1 MADAKTPMQK
11 QREQRRAQGWRDVN
25 IWLTP
30 EGQQRIA
37 RLMEPGESLSTLIDR
52 ALGALESLQGGQPRR
67 SRTSEATSEPRED
80 LQALIARE
88 VSRYFTSDGFRDNLF
103 IPFLKQALSSYL
115 PSDLTRDLT
124 REAITVPALPA
135 PRSSAH
141 AAAPVSSSPSKADIR
156 TRLHTL
162 RERGLSLQQIAT
174 VFNAEGVPTL
184 SGKGRWQKG
193 TIGHLLAHQARHHDA
208 P

>member
-1 MADAKTPMQK
+1 MTDSKTSMQK

-52 ALGALESLQGGQPRR
+52 ALIALEASHSGKLTNAR
-67 SRTSEATSEPRED
+67 SRGPTREQPED

-103 IPFLKQALSSYL
+103 VPLLKQAITSYL
-115 PSDLTRDLT
+115 PSDSTRYLTS
-124 REAITVPALPA
+124 EAITVPAFPVDSTPRRLKPA
-135 PRSSAH
+135 AI
-141 AAAPVSSSPSKADIR
+141 SKQKVALLQ
-156 TRLHTL
+156 RL
-162 RERGLSLQQIAT
+162 RAMQAEGLSLQAIAT
-174 VFNAEGVPTL
+174 RLNEDGVPTL
-184 SGKGRWQKG
+184 SGTGRWQKG
-193 TIGHLLAHQARHHDA
+193 TVGKLLVQEAMAR
-208 P
+208 